1 MLFIKKKCIYR
12 WQIFQARFP
21 YNFQFLCFTE
31 NKIMKQILKITF
43 EKTITDGDA
52 YLYTHQIMLTV
63 SYICILFSL
72 RSCLTIISIP
82 IERSLLQQRGIW
94 WQEDFSSVKMWPEAL
109 NAIITADPL
118 ERYLQSRQVCKKDLK
133 ADIL

>member
-1 MLFIKKKCIYR
+1 MPCQFVLTVGILSLQSTDFLWQREWEEESAQMKYKWMLFIKKKCIYR

-52 YLYTHQIMLTV
+52 YLYTH
-63 SYICILFSL
+63 
-72 RSCLTIISIP
+72 
-82 IERSLLQQRGIW
+82 
-94 WQEDFSSVKMWPEAL
+94 
-109 NAIITADPL
+109 
-118 ERYLQSRQVCKKDLK
+118 
-133 ADIL
+133 